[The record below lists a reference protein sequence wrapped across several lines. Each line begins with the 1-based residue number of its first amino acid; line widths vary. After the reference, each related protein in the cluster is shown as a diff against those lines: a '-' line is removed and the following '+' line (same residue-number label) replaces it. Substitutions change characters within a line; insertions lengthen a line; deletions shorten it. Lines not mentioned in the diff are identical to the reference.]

1 MRGDGS
7 VYLRG
12 DVWWM
17 RFYRNGKPYS
27 ESAQTTVKTEA
38 RAKLRAR
45 VQESRTD
52 KFVPPQID
60 RITISDLVQEQ
71 GRVGSDFWPVDGIGT
86 LQQHCCDGLS
96 IAEPHHQFTQQRC
109 LPKVLPAQLIRAP
122 EIGRAHV

>member
-38 RAKLRAR
+38 RTKLRAR
-45 VQESRTD
+45 VQESRSD

-60 RITISDLVQEQ
+60 RIRSRRI
-71 GRVGSDFWPVDGIGT
+71 GRNPQTAPPGGGT
-86 LQQHCCDGLS
+86 LTPAARGL
-96 IAEPHHQFTQQRC
+96 IFE
-109 LPKVLPAQLIRAP
+109 
-122 EIGRAHV
+122 